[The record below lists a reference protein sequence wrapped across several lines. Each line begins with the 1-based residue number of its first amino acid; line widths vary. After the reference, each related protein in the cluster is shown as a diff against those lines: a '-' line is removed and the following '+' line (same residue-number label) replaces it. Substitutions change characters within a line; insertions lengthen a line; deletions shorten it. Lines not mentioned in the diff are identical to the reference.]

1 MKGVRYGKTLSNK
14 ICDEIKMDQVV
25 HVENQGKITKI
36 KWGDI
41 CKNSCPD
48 WNFMRENPDEHYEIN
63 FTDIW
68 NKYAEFFCNYYRN
81 FYQEELT
88 FNFITFTQKFHYIIC
103 MDDSGSMYGKKW
115 DNAKLACINF
125 IQDSQKYHEAAQI
138 EAKVSVIK
146 FSNVAKLVYGPSKL
160 DPQICQDLLC
170 FEGGGTD
177 FYEPLHIAIDHVNQH
192 SDQFNRHIIM
202 MYTDGYARYPGLL
215 RKELNSLPK
224 EVY

>member
-1 MKGVRYGKTLSNK
+1 
-14 ICDEIKMDQVV
+14 MDQVV